1 MGPPAPRPLS
11 SGTTLVFKVAIPVGY
26 FAYVGILTWLIFARG
41 HRPPPL
47 AGTVLLLTVLLG
59 VGGFILWVCAPLK
72 RVRVDGTTLLV
83 SNFRREIR
91 VPLVSIARV
100 WETRWINIHPV
111 TIELRAPT
119 EFGRRI
125 VFMPRVHWFLLW
137 RAHPVVTELRA
148 LAAGT
153 GRQAPDMNGS

>member
-1 MGPPAPRPLS
+1 MVGPSAPRPLS
-11 SGTTLVFKVAIPVGY
+11 SGATLVFKVAVPVGY
-26 FAYVGILTWLIFARG
+26 FAYVGVLTWLIYGRG

-47 AGTVLLLTVLLG
+47 VVTVLLLTVLLG
-59 VGGFILWVCAPLK
+59 AGAFILWICAPLK
-72 RVRVDGTTLLV
+72 RVHLDGTMLLV

-91 VPLVSIARV
+91 VPLASIARV

-125 VFMPRVHWFLLW
+125 VFMPRVSWFLRW
-137 RAHPVVTELRA
+137 RSHPVVTELRA

-153 GRQAPDMNGS
+153 GRPGP